1 MFRPRPPSPQRR
13 YGVLLLCGEAHNPQM
28 ARSVRQRYRR
38 PRGRCGRCSA
48 GRPKRLVPVSAQ
60 SVAITGARRP
70 DRNAPGASVLAIC
83 KRRATPRGG
92 MLRSA
97 GAMIERKQ
105 TPGSGGIRPLWPS
118 DQNSVRS
125 FRIAGPRTSPPERQR
140 RAPRQDSHKPRPLAR
155 RRLLQHPLEVPPRA
169 GHRRIAIEVIVSHRS
184 PGPTCDPAPIVR
196 TPALYHCLRR
206 LGRRSAGLS
215 YTGGGPVG
223 VTCRSAR
230 EVRRADRPPPVA

>member
-1 MFRPRPPSPQRR
+1 MRE
-13 YGVLLLCGEAHNPQM
+13 VLG
-28 ARSVRQRYRR
+28 RQ
-38 PRGRCGRCSA
+38 
-48 GRPKRLVPVSAQ
+48 PKRLVPVSAQ
-60 SVAITGARRP
+60 SVAITGGRRP
-70 DRNAPGASVLAIC
+70 DRKAPGASVWAIC

-92 MLRSA
+92 MPRSA
-97 GAMIERKQ
+97 GPLIERKQ
-105 TPGSGGIRPLWPS
+105 ATGSGGIRPLWRS

-184 PGPTCDPAPIVR
+184 PGATCGPAPIVR

-206 LGRRSAGLS
+206 RQTLGRPELYRGR
-215 YTGGGPVG
+215 TGGRNLSE
-223 VTCRSAR
+223 CARS
-230 EVRRADRPPPVA
+230 PSG